1 MPDTDTAAVRCRTDD
16 TPVRIY
22 NRYVRLSCSGMS
34 KVCESCGRNRPERFG
49 LSDHP
54 DGSRAG
60 SLSFPK
66 RSMAVTAKLIPL
78 RAQNSSWMG
87 RLQESTFTAIRF
99 RAEAMS
105 TGEVCEAYTL
115 YLTSFHIDYR
125 QTATIGAHTF
135 ALPGFCANFPD
146 VPVGYCP
153 GCYKPMAVP
162 GRVIYVFQ
170 EIKQAFVVV
179 VQIRVTEESLSS
191 EIQRSREI
199 QLTGNILQRPVF
211 FLRTEEVD
219 THPGRPVGRSRFL
232 SSR

>member
-1 MPDTDTAAVRCRTDD
+1 
-16 TPVRIY
+16 
-22 NRYVRLSCSGMS
+22 MS

-115 YLTSFHIDYR
+115 YLTSFPHRLSTDGDHRSTYV
-125 QTATIGAHTF
+125 
-135 ALPGFCANFPD
+135 CASRLLCKF
-146 VPVGYCP
+146 
-153 GCYKPMAVP
+153 P
-162 GRVIYVFQ
+162 GRSGGILSWLL
-170 EIKQAFVVV
+170 QADG
-179 VQIRVTEESLSS
+179 SA
-191 EIQRSREI
+191 
-199 QLTGNILQRPVF
+199 GK
-211 FLRTEEVD
+211 
-219 THPGRPVGRSRFL
+219 G
-232 SSR
+232 